1 MSVEAAIQQFL
12 LALSSLFSIVN
23 PLGGALIFA
32 QVTAGHS
39 HDDRVWLAGRI
50 GGYALLIML
59 AALWAGAPILN
70 FFGVSLGALRIAGG
84 LVVGASA
91 GGLLNRPEAREA
103 RKQAEVSSTT
113 GQGATQAAA
122 QAGSQAAAPTAPRAA
137 AAAAP
142 AQPPADGQR
151 SVDPLSE
158 IAFFP
163 LTLPFTTGPG
173 TIAVAITLGSNRP
186 AVMAERLGFYV
197 GVSLAALGVAATVAL
212 IYASADR
219 VVSLLG
225 PIGARVLGRLFA
237 FLLLCVGTQITIN
250 GVIDVFGPL
259 LAAR

>member
-91 GGLLNRPEAREA
+91 WGLLNRPEAREA
-103 RKQAEVSSTT
+103 RKPAEVSSTT
-113 GQGATQAAA
+113 GPGAA
-122 QAGSQAAAPTAPRAA
+122 QAAGQETPT
-137 AAAAP
+137 
-142 AQPPADGQR
+142 PADARR

-186 AVMAERLGFYV
+186 ALMADRLGFYV